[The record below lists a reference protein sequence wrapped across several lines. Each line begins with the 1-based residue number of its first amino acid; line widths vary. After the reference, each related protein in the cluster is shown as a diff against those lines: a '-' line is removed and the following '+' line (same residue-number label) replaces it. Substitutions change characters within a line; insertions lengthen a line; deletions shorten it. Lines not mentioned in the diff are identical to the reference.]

1 MIVGCKESHCV
12 YWDKNFCS
20 KAVVNIDQNGMCR
33 QRWRRAQPIQEQIPA
48 IKGSKIPIVIET
60 IDVNESMFVNQQE
73 RKDAGTHSEDPLNG
87 VAANEQ
93 RTEKKNDEKKD
104 VSEDFQR
111 SIEKDE
117 GGRGEDV

>member
-12 YWDKNFCS
+12 YWDKNFCA
-20 KAVVNIDQNGMCR
+20 KAVVNIDQNGMCK

-73 RKDAGTHSEDPLNG
+73 RKDAGTHSEDPLDG

-93 RTEKKNDEKKD
+93 RTEKKNDKKKD
-104 VSEDFQR
+104 VSEDF
-111 SIEKDE
+111 
-117 GGRGEDV
+117 

>member
-1 MIVGCKESHCV
+1 MIVSCKESTCV

-20 KAVVNIDQNGMCR
+20 KATVNIDQNGMCS
-33 QRWRRAQPIQEQIPA
+33 QRWRKGQAIQQQTPVV
-48 IKGSKIPIVIET
+48 KGSKIPIIIET
-60 IDVNESMFVNQQE
+60 IDVNQEE
-73 RKDAGTHSEDPLNG
+73 RKEAGTRSEDPPDE

-117 GGRGEDV
+117 GGRREDV